1 MSFEIGKVSVQQAQD
16 TAKQYEWYHRWY
28 GQYPAINLDE
38 FEYNPI
44 SINEQLY
51 LCLAAEGFKRKKAL
65 QRLWDQGISDK
76 AAANE
81 QINEEEAKAAQ
92 IAIGLLAT
100 KATEAFSENSDNT
113 KPPPEHANG
122 ITSVIRPSFV
132 GADFVSNRKTKR
144 LLQAA
149 VRKSP
154 TCLYQANLS
163 GTKLVGA
170 DLQGVDLRRA
180 NLRMASLWRADL
192 RLTDLSGADLR
203 YWDETR
209 AIKWDLAFYNADE
222 PPKLPEAIKGKLL
235 SLNAESY
242 EKAKTLQAAYREAL
256 ERNYSKAITAAEE
269 ALTEHLEQCRQDNAE
284 KALRNAVSVLREK
297 AISIVVQ
304 ASAGSAVTITNCS
317 TTKAASLSGQSD
329 ASLGGGGDITLAA
342 YYTFQIQ
349 R

>member
-1 MSFEIGKVSVQQAQD
+1 MTIPS
-16 TAKQYEWYHRWY
+16 HR
-28 GQYPAINLDE
+28 L
-38 FEYNPI
+38 
-44 SINEQLY
+44 
-51 LCLAAEGFKRKKAL
+51 
-65 QRLWDQGISDK
+65 
-76 AAANE
+76 
-81 QINEEEAKAAQ
+81 
-92 IAIGLLAT
+92 
-100 KATEAFSENSDNT
+100 
-113 KPPPEHANG
+113 
-122 ITSVIRPSFV
+122 
-132 GADFVSNRKTKR
+132 SNRKTKR

-154 TCLYQANLS
+154 TCLHEADLS

-180 NLRMASLWRADL
+180 NLNEANLRMANLRGADLQEAMLWRADL

-203 YWDETR
+203 YLDETR

-256 ERNYSKAITAAEE
+256 ERNDSKAMTAAEE

-284 KALRNAVSVLREK
+284 NAENAL
-297 AISIVVQ
+297 
-304 ASAGSAVTITNCS
+304 
-317 TTKAASLSGQSD
+317 QSD
-329 ASLGGGGDITLAA
+329 VSLGGNVGLGGLAGGLS
-342 YYTFQIQ
+342 